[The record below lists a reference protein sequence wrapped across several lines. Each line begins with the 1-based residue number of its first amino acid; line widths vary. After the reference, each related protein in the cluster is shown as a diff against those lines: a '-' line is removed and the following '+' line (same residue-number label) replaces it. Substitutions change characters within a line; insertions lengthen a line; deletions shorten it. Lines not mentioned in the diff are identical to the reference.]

1 MVFDQY
7 GEIWFGLKDLFRA
20 LGYESLKKTVY
31 KFRIPKE
38 YVKKN
43 HKIQQISMYPSR
55 DTSQIHPYTKLVNE
69 SGLYYVLSH
78 SNKEVAKD
86 FMNDFYTTIMP
97 DLRKTGQ
104 FIMNK
109 KEKDKIKKLNHI
121 LENLKN
127 ENFYLKDTNTYKP
140 SKSGYMYILQT
151 NMSIDGSMKKVY
163 KIGITNNIKKR
174 LTTYKTGNPNI
185 KILYLIDTKLDKK
198 QLESCIKNIMKFNI
212 AKKKTEI
219 IYSSL
224 SKLLDD
230 IKECSR
236 LLINSICKCNKC
248 KKKFNLTNIKEHECK
263 DKLKIKL
270 EKYN

>member
-1 MVFDQY
+1 MVFDQN
-7 GEIWFGLKDLFRA
+7 GQIWFGLKDLFRA
-20 LGYESLKKTVY
+20 LGYETLY
-31 KFRIPKE
+31 KITTTFRIPKD
-38 YVKKN
+38 YVIKYE
-43 HKIQQISMYPSR
+43 KIKILPLKGVPSNM
-55 DTSQIHPYTKLVNE
+55 QPKMKLINE
-69 SGLYYVLSH
+69 AGLYYVLSH
-78 SNKEVAKD
+78 SNKEIAKN

-97 DLRKTGQ
+97 ELRKTGQ
-104 FIMNK
+104 YIMTK
-109 KEKDKIKKLNHI
+109 KERDKIKNLNVKLDNY
-121 LENLKN
+121 KN

-140 SKSGYMYILQT
+140 SNIGYMYILQT
-151 NMSIDGSMKKVY
+151 KMSVDGTFKKVY

-198 QLESCIKNIMKFNI
+198 QLESCVKNVIKFNI
-212 AKKKTEI
+212 AKRKTEI

-230 IKECSR
+230 IKECSS

-248 KKKFNLTNIKEHECK
+248 KKKFNLTNIKDHKCK
-263 DKLKIKL
+263 KKLKIKL